1 MPSREE
7 ASLFRMEMSSFEP
20 LMARSGISEGRRH
33 YDLLV
38 GSHQNPLP
46 LHTHTG
52 DSTGIALSIAAYMGL
67 SQSE

>member
-7 ASLFRMEMSSFEP
+7 ARLFKMEMNSFEP
-20 LMARSGISEGRRH
+20 LMARSGASEGRRH

-46 LHTHTG
+46 QHTHSG
-52 DSTGIALSIAAYMGL
+52 DGIGLALSIAAYMGL
-67 SQSE
+67 SQPE